1 MKRLLIFLVLIIF
14 AISGCAEQKEEK
26 EIRIG
31 VLVPK
36 TGEFSSAGVVM
47 ENSAKL
53 AEKHV
58 REVFGLKVKVILADC
73 GDKPETAKTAFA
85 YLAQQ
90 NVVAIVGAYSSPQ
103 ALAVADSAKELKTV
117 YMASVAS
124 ADLLESKVKEGNK
137 FVFRNAYNTS
147 YWGVLATEFLE
158 ITNAKSY
165 HFAGYDPLRTFNMA
179 MFNLVKNSTKA
190 ELKGEDWIKSPSIAP
205 EDYKRV
211 VEKAIES
218 KAEVVILGD
227 PGPTSVS
234 FVREF
239 AMRGGKATIYSVGGT
254 LALPQVL
261 RTLNVSGVAFQ
272 AAVIEGQEKTNLTKM
287 YFEDYKATFGEDA
300 NNYAGV
306 LTYDAILII
315 AQAASKGGDLIEQL
329 EKGSFIGASGIYTFN
344 ENHQAN
350 WGSEKLRGS
359 IGIYRDGKIEILT

>member
-1 MKRLLIFLVLIIF
+1 MRRMFIFLVLAIF
-14 AISGCAEQKEEK
+14 LFSGCAEQKEE
-26 EIRIG
+26 IRIG
-31 VLVPK
+31 VLIPK

-53 AEKHV
+53 AEKHAK
-58 REVFGLKVKVILADC
+58 EVFGINVKLIFADC

-85 YLAQQ
+85 YLSQQ
-90 NVVAIVGAYSSPQ
+90 NVVAVVGAYSSSQ
-103 ALAVADSAKELKTV
+103 ALAVADSAMELKKV
-117 YMASVAS
+117 YIASVAS
-124 ADLLESKVKEGNK
+124 ADLESKVKAGNR

-147 YWGVLATEFLE
+147 YWGVLAVEFLE
-158 ITNAKSY
+158 IMNAKSY
-165 HFAGYDPLRTFNMA
+165 FLAGYDPLRTFNAA
-179 MFNLVKNSTKA
+179 MFNLIKNSTKS
-190 ELKGEDWIKSPSIAP
+190 ELKGEDWIKSPSVAP

-218 KAEVVILGD
+218 RAEVVVLGD

-239 AMRGGKATIYSVGGT
+239 AMRRGNATIYSVGGT

-261 RTLNVSGVAFQ
+261 KTLNVSNVAFQ
-272 AAVIEGQEKTNLTKM
+272 AAVLEGQEKTNLTRK

-306 LTYDAILII
+306 LTYDAILIV
-315 AQAASKGGDLIEQL
+315 AQASKGKDLIEQL
-329 EKGSFIGASGIYTFN
+329 EKGSFVGAAGIYSFN

>member
-1 MKRLLIFLVLIIF
+1 MKRTIVLFLAIFVL
-14 AISGCAEQKEEK
+14 SGCVEQKEEK

-31 VLVPK
+31 VLIPK

-53 AEKHV
+53 AEKHAK
-58 REVFGLKVKVILADC
+58 ELFGLKVKLIFADC
-73 GDKPETAKTAFA
+73 GDKAETAKTAFA

-103 ALAVADSAKELKTV
+103 ALAVADSARELKVV
-117 YMASVAS
+117 YLASVAS
-124 ADLLESKVKEGNK
+124 ADLESKVKEGNR
-137 FVFRNAYNTS
+137 FVFRNAYNTT
-147 YWGVLATEFLE
+147 YWGVLATEFLQ

-165 HFAGYDPLRTFNMA
+165 YFAGYDPLRTFNMA
-179 MFNLVKNSTKA
+179 MFSLIKNSTKA
-190 ELKGEDWIKSPSIAP
+190 ELKGEDWIKSPSISP

-261 RTLNVSGVAFQ
+261 RTLNLSGVAFQ
-272 AAVIEGQEKTNLTKM
+272 AAVIEGQEKTHLTKR
-287 YFEDYKATFGEDA
+287 YFEDYKAIFGEDA

-315 AQAASKGGDLIEQL
+315 AQAASKGGNLIEQL
-329 EKGSFIGASGIYTFN
+329 EKGSFVGAAGIYTFN